1 MFNYI
6 PIELYN
12 CLNIIV
18 IYWICFVFDFL
29 IVKYFLT
36 LLTIFPYFNQIG
48 KVIKIV
54 LKDIMADTKGQLVDL
69 VDLDRSSPRPDND
82 PKTLGRTS
90 KRKFDFNTE
99 EAPKRKFYGIVLKPQ
114 WTLLLPANEGF
125 FGDWGSLGFMYF
137 VFYSRFFRSWLQE
150 CVSSGTARNAKN
162 VYLQIK

>member
-1 MFNYI
+1 M
-6 PIELYN
+6 
-12 CLNIIV
+12 
-18 IYWICFVFDFL
+18 
-29 IVKYFLT
+29 
-36 LLTIFPYFNQIG
+36 TIFPYFNQIG

-114 WTLLLPANEGF
+114 
-125 FGDWGSLGFMYF
+125 
-137 VFYSRFFRSWLQE
+137 
-150 CVSSGTARNAKN
+150 
-162 VYLQIK
+162 